1 MVNGYVL
8 KHYKCDRFCW
18 KTSSRRFWKNCL
30 SGVWKPQICR
40 KRQIVSPQKSLIE
53 SRRKDSLEFVL
64 RDKMHLSKEKQSI
77 KSKVFNLIGRNTT
90 YLFESL
96 L

>member
-1 MVNGYVL
+1 M
-8 KHYKCDRFCW
+8 
-18 KTSSRRFWKNCL
+18 
-30 SGVWKPQICR
+30 
-40 KRQIVSPQKSLIE
+40 
-53 SRRKDSLEFVL
+53 EFVL

-96 L
+96 LYKKPPVATQLQWKIGQRIQHVVSGILQSLRNGQKTKCDDYQQEQQLI